1 MNTNNLV
8 NQFND
13 DRKYR
18 GYVADVLTL
27 FNSDINYDDIHSIYP
42 DTLKKL
48 VKIKQNDI
56 DKITELGKEN
66 KELTE
71 YFNSNELLLKMRKV
85 DKKLDSVVDIIKDS
99 VDEDSVKRIKYSLY
113 KEMVPEIDWSK
124 IEDIV
129 KEVEEEYSSKNKIK
143 VYIKEIN
150 TTEYIQLW
158 DKFDEN
164 EIENWLIDNK
174 CSHLYRDK
182 INETKFYYTFIQDN
196 THKGIVFRI
205 I

>member
-1 MNTNNLV
+1 MNKLI
-8 NQFND
+8 NQFDD

-27 FNSDINYDDIHSIYP
+27 FGGDINYDDIHSIYP

-48 VKIKQNDI
+48 VKIKQNDV
-56 DKITELGKEN
+56 DKITELEKEN

-113 KEMVPEIDWSK
+113 KELLPEFDWNK
-124 IEDIV
+124 IEDMVNEV
-129 KEVEEEYSSKNKIK
+129 KEEYSNKNKIK
-143 VYIKEIN
+143 VYIKEEGVP
-150 TTEYIQLW
+150 EYIQLW
-158 DKFDEN
+158 DKFHISECY
-164 EIENWLIDNK
+164 NWLDWNKYDGRNCYSCRIDNM
-174 CSHLYRDK
+174 
-182 INETKFYYTFIQDN
+182 INIKLQDGKKLSFK
-196 THKGIVFRI
+196 TV
-205 I
+205 